1 VLGIGGI
8 PVVENL
14 ILALTIS
21 LFISAALLAVRLFW
35 REGRS
40 RAWIL
45 PTLLFSAIGL
55 RRSYLLLLVVNF
67 TPQEMVLELGALFT
81 LALFLLF
88 GVFAMHYFIKS
99 LENANQTL
107 RENQFIFRSMVENLP
122 GVVYRGKA
130 DGDHAMLYV
139 NDGIKGLTGYD
150 AADFVD
156 NKVRS
161 FASIIHERDLSIW
174 YSREKKIA
182 NREPYEIQYRIRRAD
197 SQVVYVQE
205 KGCAVWD
212 DKDNLLWINGFIWDV
227 TDRVEAEETRLS
239 LERQVQHAQKL
250 KSLGVLSGGVAHD
263 FNNLLMAILGHAE
276 LAMLEMKP
284 DAPARESVL
293 HIQKSS
299 RRAADLCR
307 QLLAYSGRGAFEIK
321 RIKVHALVKE
331 MLELLK
337 TSVSKK
343 ATLNINLPEDLPAVS
358 GDAAQLTQVV
368 MNLITNASD
377 AIGDGKGVI
386 TVTGRLLGSEADI
399 PSGAFV
405 SDEMPHGRYICIE
418 VSDTGCGMSLETME
432 RIFEPFFTTKATG
445 RGLGMAAVMGIVHS
459 HKGALWLTSEEGKG
473 TTFQVFLPAAKKES
487 HSTTFMM
494 RDQTTDL
501 WKGSGLILLVDD
513 EEELRLVGTK
523 MLEHIG
529 FAVITAATGKEAIE
543 VFQKRKKDIEAVLLD
558 LTMPE
563 MDGEETFNALK
574 KIDSTAKV
582 IIVSGFSL
590 QEIEER
596 FNNRGLLGALH
607 KPYTLK
613 ELKKILRA
621 HFDDSTPDEQPV

>member
-1 VLGIGGI
+1 
-8 PVVENL
+8 VVENL

>member
-1 VLGIGGI
+1 MI
-8 PVVENL
+8 ENL
-14 ILALTIS
+14 VLALTIS

-55 RRSYLLLLVVNF
+55 RRSYLMLLVVNF
-67 TPQEMVLELGALFT
+67 TPQEMVLELGALLT

-139 NDGIKGLTGYD
+139 NDGIKELTGYD

-182 NREPYEIQYRIRRAD
+182 NREPYEIQYRLRRAD

-227 TDRVEAEETRLS
+227 TDRVEAEEMRLS

-299 RRAADLCR
+299 QRAADLCR

-321 RIKVHALVKE
+321 RIKIHALVKE

-386 TVTGRLLGSEADI
+386 TVTGRLLGSEDDI

-432 RIFEPFFTTKATG
+432 RIFEPFFTTKTTG

-473 TTFQVFLPAAKKES
+473 TTFQVFLPAVKKEG

-523 MLEHIG
+523 MLKHIG